1 MSDDESDGSEEFPDQ
16 LASAREL
23 LDAEDLTAFNV
34 GVVRDGE
41 SVQTTS
47 SYRTDDVEAEEGTQA
62 LTLLATHVRVVAD
75 QAGVDYLTA
84 ARDAAALADR
94 VEETD

>member
-1 MSDDESDGSEEFPDQ
+1 MPDTDEADDFDDQ
-16 LASAREL
+16 LARAREA
-23 LDAEDLTAFNV
+23 LDADDLTAFNV
-34 GVVRDGE
+34 GVVRNGE
-41 SVQTTS
+41 SVETTS
-47 SYRTDDVEAEEGTQA
+47 SYRDDAVDAEEGTQA
-62 LTLLATHVRVVAD
+62 LTLLATHVRIVAE